1 MNNSLCSILFSLSCA
16 GLIASNPP
24 NFGSVMEYD
33 YSTDTHTYGWNSEV
47 NYPYF
52 FQYSP
57 DLMQWDY
64 LNVIEPGDGLHK
76 EWHFQIDAQ
85 GQVPTE
91 RLFLRLAF
99 PDAPLV
105 GVDLINGDADGDKV
119 GSQDEL
125 NQGTDPLS
133 MAMNNDS
140 DSIPDDWEVFH
151 GLDVTPGVDNST
163 DDEEPDQLD
172 NATEFALGTDPNDI
186 DTDDDG
192 QEDGDEVTQ
201 GSDPLWMDNPS
212 LRLIIHE

>member
-1 MNNSLCSILFSLSCA
+1 MKTLLNYILLSLPSA

-24 NFGSVMEYD
+24 NLGSIIEYN
-33 YSTDTHTYGWNSEV
+33 YSTDTHTYGWDSEE

-76 EWHFQIDAQ
+76 EWHFQIDTQ
-85 GQVPTE
+85 GHVPTD
-91 RLFLRLAF
+91 RFFLRLTF

-105 GVDLINGDADGDKV
+105 GSDLINGDADGDRI

-125 NQGTDPLS
+125 NQGTDPLTF
-133 MAMNNDS
+133 AMEDA

-151 GLDVTPGVDNST
+151 GLDVSPGVDNSS

-172 NATEFALGTDPNDI
+172 NATEFELGTDPNDI

-192 QEDGDEVTQ
+192 QEDGDEFTQ

-212 LRLIIHE
+212 LRLIVNP